1 MITPVKIAAMVVAV
15 FVALVVAS
23 LTVVWLT
30 QRRLIYFP
38 VAFLPSLGN
47 VGVAGGE
54 PVTFETSDGLR
65 LGAWFFAGSGPAPRL
80 TLLVFHGNAGN
91 RSDRVPLAA
100 SLLKHGV
107 QVLLTDY
114 RGYAG
119 NAGSPTEEGLAI
131 DARAALSYLQSRR
144 DVDRSRVVYFG
155 ESLGTG
161 VATRLASEHPP
172 AGLILR
178 SPFTSLVDVGRYHYP
193 LLPVQLLLRDRFPSI
208 DHAAHIRCP
217 VLVIAGARDSV
228 VPIDVTRRLYAAFNS
243 GKTLVEIPGADHNDD
258 ALLDGDAMIE
268 SILRFVRPL

>member
-1 MITPVKIAAMVVAV
+1 VKIVGV
-15 FVALVVAS
+15 FVALVVAV

-38 VAFLPSLGN
+38 IADLPSLGE
-47 VGVAGGE
+47 AGIAGAE
-54 PVTFETSDGLR
+54 AVMFETSDGLR

-91 RSDRVPLAA
+91 RFHRIPFAA
-100 SLLKHGV
+100 SLRKYGV

-119 NAGSPTEEGLAI
+119 NPGSPTEEGLAL
-131 DARAALSYLQSRR
+131 DARAALSYLQSRT
-144 DVDRSRVVYFG
+144 DVDASRIVYFG

-161 VATRLASEHPP
+161 VATRLASEHAP

-217 VLVIAGARDSV
+217 VLVIAGDRDSV
-228 VPIDVTRRLYAAFNS
+228 VPIDVTRRLYAAFT
-243 GKTLVEIPGADHNDD
+243 GPKTLVEIPGADHNDE

-268 SILRFVRPL
+268 AILRFVRPL